1 MINDE
6 RIKELSEKHTH
17 ASEQFESGLFFDE
30 NGFARAIE
38 AAARADALEDVR
50 REFIKAIT
58 WQDLGDFIA
67 SEILEAEK
75 K

>member
-1 MINDE
+1 MIGDE

-38 AAARADALEDVR
+38 AAARAEALEDVR
-50 REFIKAIT
+50 REYLKAST
-58 WQDLGDFIA
+58 WQDLSDFIA
-67 SEILEAEK
+67 RELMEAK
-75 K
+75 